1 VQPKY
6 EPSATILFADF
17 KGFTLLAERMEPV
30 ALIGLLDQYF
40 TAFDEIVTRHGLEK
54 LKTIGD
60 AYMAVAGVPAA
71 SRRHPIDACLAALE
85 LQTVTTRMKAQR
97 EKMRLPAL
105 ELRVGIHTG
114 PVISGVVGR
123 RKFTFDIW
131 GDAVNTTALMEAN
144 GASGRINVSETVAGN
159 VKTLF
164 ELEHRGAVETKHDRR
179 LEMFFLNRL
188 KPEYSRDADGGMPN
202 EKFVAECHRL
212 VSGFSG

>member
-1 VQPKY
+1 VRNAVRK
-6 EPSATILFADF
+6 SV
-17 KGFTLLAERMEPV
+17 GV

-71 SRRHPIDACLAALE
+71 NRGHPFDACLAALE
-85 LQTVTTRMKAQR
+85 IQGAVARMKAQR
-97 EKMRLPAL
+97 EKMRLPSL
-105 ELRVGIHTG
+105 DLRIGVHTG

-131 GDAVNTTALMEAN
+131 GDAVNTAALMETN
-144 GASGRINVSETVAGN
+144 GAPGRTNISETVAGH
-159 VKTLF
+159 VRSLF
-164 ELEHRGAVETKHDRR
+164 DLEPRGAIETKHHRL

-188 KPEYSRDADGGMPN
+188 KPEFSRDAEGRLPN
-202 EKFVAECHRL
+202 EKFAAERNRL
-212 VSGFSG
+212 LTGFSG

>member
-1 VQPKY
+1 
-6 EPSATILFADF
+6 
-17 KGFTLLAERMEPV
+17 V
-30 ALIGLLDQYF
+30 AIIRGP
-40 TAFDEIVTRHGLEK
+40 

-71 SRRHPIDACLAALE
+71 NRRHPIDTCLAALE
-85 LQTVTTRMKAQR
+85 LQAVTARMKAQR
-97 EKMRLPAL
+97 EKMRLAAL

-131 GDAVNTTALMEAN
+131 GDGVNTAALIEAN

-164 ELEHRGAVETKHDRR
+164 VLEPRGPIVAKHERAH
-179 LEMFFLNRL
+179 EMFFLNRL
-188 KPEYSRDADGGMPN
+188 KPEFSRDPDGRMPN
-202 EKFVAECHRL
+202 ADFTAECNRL
-212 VSGFSG
+212 VTGFSG